1 MRYEA
6 KMMPMFLTVYLSNN
20 DQHFTEVP
28 VTPETLCRDVV
39 ELCKEPGETD
49 CHLSEMWR
57 GSERAVGEGER
68 MLDVLQRWGQ
78 HRAEVRFFLRH
89 NRAPSRESGGSRGS
103 EPKRNGVKGPPD
115 RRMEN
120 GVVTPR
126 MDMTLAELQEMA
138 ARQQQ
143 QIEAQQQLL
152 ASKEQRLR
160 YLKQQEQ
167 RQQQQA
173 SEQEKLQRLR
183 ENIEN
188 QETRLKKVR
197 ALKGQVE
204 QKRLSNGKLV
214 EEIEQMNNLF
224 QQKQRE
230 LVMAASK
237 VEELSRQLELLKNG
251 KMDNFHDNQSSVA
264 ELDRLYKELQLRNK
278 LNQDQNSKLQ
288 QQRESLNK
296 RNLEVAAMDKRINE
310 LRDRLWKKKA
320 ALQQKENLPP
330 QMPQH
335 SDLTHANNGYPGKE
349 RASKDTHLQP
359 SDGQAGQQ
367 SGPSRVAA
375 VGPYIQSST
384 MPRGPVRHDLLVKP
398 AYPDGTAT
406 LPAHD
411 PQTKAGAGLQP
422 SKLADWS
429 SSGPESNTNGHGASS
444 TLPRMTS
451 HSNSNTEQDETEMK
465 RDRKVRP
472 FSMFEPTEAPATSL
486 RKNQSSDD
494 LVRDAQSAPKG
505 PVKVPPPVP
514 TKPKG
519 PGVVP
524 YGKPGLN
531 TGTFPK
537 AKPHSQQPQAAQSRS
552 PLTPSQS
559 QTLPLPSK
567 QDTPPAATVRPF
579 TPELPSSKDASLSK
593 PQTLAASSIYSM
605 YTQQPGSGKPFQ
617 PGLQGTLNRGQSRT
631 NGFVSVYGKPVIPSG
646 GFHPENPYMDRRS
659 PAPESEVDH
668 NGSNNVGPS
677 SSEGPQPETE
687 RIPRPLSPT
696 KLLPF
701 ISNPYRHQ
709 SEGDLEALRK
719 KLYNAP
725 RPLKKRSSITE
736 PEGPAGPNI
745 QKLLYQKTTLAAM
758 ETTVT
763 TPTTPTYTG
772 EAEKATEG
780 SVGPHVPSPLS
791 GTENHPSE
799 TGQTLE
805 GGLLP
810 SHIPSASVPAPAEQ
824 MKPPSGILESE
835 DIIPPPPPSHPAP
848 RPDDA
853 LFPPPPPA
861 GLEETIPNLPPPPPE
876 GFLEEFPPYPP
887 PPYPSGAE
895 QDSLGEDTFNM
906 KAPEVTGQVT
916 LPPGKRTNLRKPGS
930 ERIDHSMRVKFNPL
944 ALLLDSSLEGEFD
957 LVQRIIYEVEDPSQP
972 NDEGITALHN
982 AVCAGHTEIVKFL
995 VQFGVNVNAADSD
1008 GWTPLHCAAS
1018 CNNVQVCKF
1027 LVESGAA
1034 VFAMTYSDMQTA
1046 ADKCEEME
1054 EGYTQC
1060 SQFLYGVQEKMGI
1073 MNRGVVYGLW
1083 DYNGENPD
1091 ELSFREGDCMTIIR
1105 REDEDEIEWWW
1116 ARMGDTEGYIPRN
1129 LLGLYPRIK
1138 PRQRTLA

>member
-57 GSERAVGEGER
+57 GSERAVGDGER

-115 RRMEN
+115 RRIEN
-120 GVVTPR
+120 GVATPR

-160 YLKQQEQ
+160 HLKQQEQ

-237 VEELSRQLELLKNG
+237 VEELNRQLELLKNG

-296 RNLEVAAMDKRINE
+296 RNLEVVSMDKRISE

-320 ALQQKENLPP
+320 ALQQKENLP
-330 QMPQH
+330 
-335 SDLTHANNGYPGKE
+335 L
-349 RASKDTHLQP
+349 P
-359 SDGQAGQQ
+359 SEGQAGQQ

-411 PQTKAGAGLQP
+411 PQSKASTAGKEETGTPAGCDVTLSSEGLQP
-422 SKLADWS
+422 SKLADWGS
-429 SSGPESNTNGHGASS
+429 SSPESNTNGHGPAS

-451 HSNSNTEQDETEMK
+451 HSNSNTEQDETELK

-472 FSMFEPTEAPATSL
+472 FSMFEPTEAPTTSL

-494 LVRDAQSAPKG
+494 LVRDAQSAPKA

-537 AKPHSQQPQAAQSRS
+537 AKPLSQQPQAAQGRG
-552 PLTPSQS
+552 PLPPSQS

-579 TPELPSSKDASLSK
+579 TPELPSSKDPSLSK

-605 YTQQPGSGKPFQ
+605 YTQQPGVGKPFL
-617 PGLQGTLNRGQSRT
+617 PGVQGALNRSQSRT

-646 GFHPENPYMDRRS
+646 GAQHPENPYLDRRS
-659 PAPESEVDH
+659 PALESEVDH
-668 NGSNNVGPS
+668 SGANNVGPS
-677 SSEGPQPETE
+677 PSEGPQPETE

-709 SEGDLEALRK
+709 SDGDLEALRK

-763 TPTTPTYTG
+763 TPNTPAYAG
-772 EAEKATEG
+772 EAEKAVEG
-780 SVGPHVPSPLS
+780 SVPSPLS
-791 GTENHPSE
+791 GAENHPSE

-805 GGLLP
+805 GGQLP
-810 SHIPSASVPAPAEQ
+810 SHIPGANVHIPAPAEQ
-824 MKPPSGILESE
+824 TKPPSAIPERE
-835 DIIPPPPPSHPAP
+835 NIIPPPPPSHPAP

-853 LFPPPPPA
+853 LFPPPPSA
-861 GLEETIPNLPPPPPE
+861 GLEDIIPNLPPPPPE

-916 LPPGKRTNLRKPGS
+916 LPPGKRTNLRKLGS

-944 ALLLDSSLEGEFD
+944 ALLLDSSLEGEYD

-1091 ELSFREGDCMTIIR
+1091 ELPFHEGDCMTIVR

-1116 ARMGDTEGYIPRN
+1116 ARMGDAEGYIPRN